1 MKKRLIYLVVALM
14 VIGGSLTVASAGS
27 ADDPKEVT
35 VKGEVIDQVCFET
48 KNGARGEAH
57 RSCALSCAKR
67 GNQMAIIE
75 DGSDTVYAIAGDY
88 SENKNEK
95 LIPFVAEKVEAKGT
109 VTEEDGK
116 KLLTIT
122 SIKKL

>member
-1 MKKRLIYLVVALM
+1 MKKRFIYLVAALM
-14 VIGGSLTVASAGS
+14 VIGGSLTAASVS
-27 ADDPKEVT
+27 ADDPKEIT

-57 RSCALSCAKR
+57 RNCAMACAKR

-75 DGSDTVYAIAGDY
+75 DGSNTVYAIAGDY